1 MGKELQKI
9 RLDNVNNVKIGF
21 CLELDFR
28 QNLITDNIRNLIDF
42 LEDNKKFIDS
52 DVLYSFKDGLD
63 DLSGFFYH
71 FTDIIFYN
79 VDPERDYM
87 KYHKNLLD

>member
-9 RLDNVNNVKIGF
+9 RSDNEYNVKIGF

-28 QNLITDNIRNLIDF
+28 QNLIADNIRNLINF
-42 LEDNKKFIDS
+42 LEDNQKFIDS
-52 DVLYSFKDGLD
+52 DVLYSFRDGLD

-71 FTDIIFYN
+71 FTDILFYN
-79 VDPERDYM
+79 VDPDCNY
-87 KYHKNLLD
+87 KNYHKNLLD